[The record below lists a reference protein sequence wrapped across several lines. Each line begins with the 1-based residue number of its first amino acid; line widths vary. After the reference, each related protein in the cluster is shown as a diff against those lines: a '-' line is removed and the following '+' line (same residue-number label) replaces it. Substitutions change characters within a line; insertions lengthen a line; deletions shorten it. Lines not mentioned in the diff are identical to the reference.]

1 MPFAAAASTVAS
13 LSTATVTRP
22 GHSAIARS
30 RSGSTHLVREE
41 QVVAEPGAG
50 HADDLARGRA
60 R

>member
-22 GHSAIARS
+22 AHSAMARS
-30 RSGSTHLVREE
+30 RAGSTHSFASRRSI
-41 QVVAEPGAG
+41 AEPGAG
-50 HADDLARGRA
+50 QADDLAGRRA